1 MAFYRANYSFFFKT
15 RLTNISVTF
24 WALQPYNDL

>member
-1 MAFYRANYSFFFKT
+1 MAFYRANYSFFKT